1 VAHRLDFYFR
11 QRVTEAELDLGFE
24 LLEQADHNLAA
35 DIGLFGVVSGA
46 VPTQHAPVA
55 DLTVDLTGPGRA
67 YDKLGQ
73 RIAFGTGQRVDLSI
87 DSTGIPTE
95 VSTSGD
101 ERWLGIFLKFARVM
115 SDPRTDGNSQLVYFR
130 RDEAFQIVVRMGPQA
145 PTGSAPKVAL
155 VDGELLLCD
164 VRRKAG
170 QTQIFEVDIDRSRRQ
185 AFVFATSA
193 AVGVFAALWKAIA
206 SSATTAQAALD
217 SVDALLDAHFTASGQ
232 RHKAGDIDYA
242 GKGFI
247 TAKTVGAGLD
257 ELVDDLSARTTG
269 KPGAS
274 LVGADEVP
282 GAPHGLPEGS
292 VDGQLSQILGWLNAH
307 EGAVTGA
314 HHASAIAAT
323 PAAWLETKS
332 VQGQLQEV
340 SSKLSARTGST
351 LVGGEV
357 VYGTPHALLE
367 GTVHEQFALL
377 IEHLNAHTA
386 SGEHDLRYPH
396 RIGSAGAVLKPGE
409 VRQMMVLDLGPEII
423 EISYYN
429 LDAAG
434 APVQPERFQGPF
446 TNSLERWV
454 SKETD
459 GLHVWVR
466 NGSVAQLY
474 VNVRAFG

>member
-24 LLEQADHNLAA
+24 LLEQADRNLAA
-35 DIGLFGVVSGA
+35 DIGLFGVVGGA

-73 RIAFGTGQRVDLSI
+73 RIAFGTGQRVDLAI

-95 VSTSGD
+95 VSTSGE

-130 RDEAFQIVVRMGPQA
+130 RDESFQIVVRMGPQA
-145 PTGSAPKVAL
+145 PAGTAPKVAL

-170 QTQIFEVDIDRSRRQ
+170 QTQIFEVDIDKSRRQ

-206 SSATTAQAALD
+206 PSSTTAQAALD

-232 RHKAGDIDYA
+232 RHKASDVDYA
-242 GKGFI
+242 GKGFVA
-247 TAKTVGAGLD
+247 AKTVGGALD
-257 ELVDDLSARTTG
+257 ELVDDLSARTAG

-282 GAPHGLPEGS
+282 GLPHGLPEGS

-323 PAAWLETKS
+323 PAGWLEGKS
-332 VQGQLQEV
+332 VQAELNEV
-340 SSKLSARTGST
+340 AGKLSAKSGSS
-351 LVGGEV
+351 LIGSESISGS
-357 VYGTPHALLE
+357 PHYLLE
-367 GTVHEQFALL
+367 GTVRDQLVSVVDQ
-377 IEHLNAHTA
+377 LNAHTA
-386 SGEHDLRYPH
+386 SGEHDARYT
-396 RIGSAGAVLKPGE
+396 RRLGAMGAIFAPGETKQVLK
-409 VRQMMVLDLGPEII
+409 LDVAPDHLQVT
-423 EISYYN
+423 YYN

-434 APVQPERFQGPF
+434 APVQPERYQGPF

-454 SKETD
+454 TKETD
-459 GLHVWVR
+459 GLKVWVR
-466 NGSVAQLY
+466 NGSIAQLY
-474 VNVRAFG
+474 VVVRAFG